1 MFSLTFCGR
10 ILLQLVFSICFVAIL
25 LSSTQGAEK
34 IIVIG
39 DSLSKEYELEF
50 PLLNPSNPAA
60 WDERNWLELLSEH
73 RADYVDIGK
82 QAVWPDSRLLG
93 HEYNYAFPGSTTS
106 EWEDILTS
114 TIFTHPEFLTS
125 RLSLN
130 QNLKDVADRVVIFLG
145 GNDLKNNYRTY
156 ATGTDPTDFIN
167 GLVSNVEI
175 IVNYVRD
182 QNTNV
187 PIVLVNIPDVGATP
201 IVVETYPSTIERQRV
216 TAITKEVNLCL
227 SQLAKAKRIGYAD
240 IEQITDRIINETR
253 FILGG
258 VRFLTSIDPNP
269 LSNDPEYLFSPDA
282 FHPNTAMHFLI
293 ANEINR
299 AFEIAYPTL
308 PAIPQFSTEELLT
321 ILGIPPDVSRDQW
334 AEAYGL
340 NGFAED
346 DDSDGDGA
354 ALLEE
359 FVFDM
364 DPNVADSEQRAQ
376 GYWTDDQMGLRY
388 RLRLSNSTHFMVTPE
403 FSSDL
408 SNWKPVPTEQT
419 TVEKG
424 LRHTWIAPQNS
435 NVFLQLR
442 IQGL

>member
-1 MFSLTFCGR
+1 MFSLTFYGR
-10 ILLQLVFSICFVAIL
+10 IPLPLAFSIYFATIL
-25 LSSTQGAEK
+25 LSSAQGAEK
-34 IIVIG
+34 MVVIG

-50 PLLNPSNPAA
+50 PLLNPGNPAA

-73 RADYVDIGK
+73 RGEYIDIGK
-82 QAVWPDSRLLG
+82 QAAWPDSRLVG
-93 HEYNYAFPGSTTS
+93 HEYNFAFPGSTTA
-106 EWEDILTS
+106 EWEDILSS

-125 RLSLN
+125 RLNLN

-156 ATGTDPTDFIN
+156 ATGADPTDFIN
-167 GLVSNVEI
+167 GLVSHAEA
-175 IVNYVRD
+175 IVDYVRD
-182 QNTNV
+182 QNTTV
-187 PIVLVNIPDVGATP
+187 PIVLVNMPDVGATP
-201 IVVETYPSTIERQRV
+201 IVVDTYPDSVERQRV
-216 TAITKEVNLCL
+216 TSITKEVNLRL
-227 SQLAKAKRIGYAD
+227 LRLAKTKRIGYAD
-240 IEQITDRIINETR
+240 IEQTTDRIISEPR
-253 FILGG
+253 FVLGG
-258 VRFLTSIDPNP
+258 VRFLTGIDPKP

-308 PAIPQFSTEELLT
+308 EAIPPFTNEELLT
-321 ILGIPPDVSRDQW
+321 ILGIPPDLSRDQW

-340 NGFAED
+340 SSFRED
-346 DDSDGDGA
+346 DDSDRDGA
-354 ALLEE
+354 SLLEE

-388 RLRLSNSTHFMVTPE
+388 RLRLSSSTHFIVTPE
-403 FSSDL
+403 SSGDL
-408 SNWKPVPTEQT
+408 DNWEPVPTDQT
-419 TVEKG
+419 TVENG
-424 LRHTWIAPQNS
+424 LRSSWIVQQDS
-435 NVFLQLR
+435 NVFLQLK